1 MKMLIIYRVE
11 EIVKLP
17 DDLLEANEEAP
28 SARVGGSFVP
38 EYFGIIFTYAVLVFK
53 KMLIFV
59 YFFFKLVI
67 FDTYEVSDCLVMIL
81 LI

>member
-1 MKMLIIYRVE
+1 MLIIYRVE

-28 SARVGGSFVP
+28 SARVGRSFVP